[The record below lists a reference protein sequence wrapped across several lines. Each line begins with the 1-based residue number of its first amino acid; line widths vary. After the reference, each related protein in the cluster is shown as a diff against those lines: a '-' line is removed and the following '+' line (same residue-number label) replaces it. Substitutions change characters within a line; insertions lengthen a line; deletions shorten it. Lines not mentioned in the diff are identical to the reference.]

1 MTLLLLNETKKK
13 VGKNGGKKKSKRIVI
28 LIGLSGD
35 IFCLILSTL
44 TICSFTISSRINMS
58 TMSNEELKGKLR
70 RQFEKDAKEFILTDE
85 FIDGCMDMILGDV
98 LVRDDVD
105 RRLCWMSCL
114 TNTFSRGGKDSD

>member
-1 MTLLLLNETKKK
+1 MKQKKK

-105 RRLCWMSCL
+105 ELSYKYFL
-114 TNTFSRGGKDSD
+114 

>member
-1 MTLLLLNETKKK
+1 MKKKKK

-98 LVRDDVD
+98 LMRDDVD